1 MEKAEFLV
9 LVRTM
14 KSMYQNMFKDEYSV
28 NVWFEMLKDLPYKV
42 ASNALAKHINTSEYP
57 PTVASIRRNAMDMTT
72 PQGMNGEQAWS
83 LVFKAIENSNYNS
96 REEFEKL
103 PPLVQKSVG
112 SPANLRELAL
122 MPTETVN
129 SVEKSHFIR
138 TYDAEKKRETEINNM
153 PPSVRNLF
161 EQKEMMIEGK

>member
-9 LVRTM
+9 LVKTM
-14 KSMYQNMFKDEYSV
+14 KAMYPNMFKDEYSV

-57 PTVASIRRNAMDMTT
+57 PNVASIRRNAMDMTT
-72 PQGMNGEQAWS
+72 QQEINGEQAWS

-129 SVEKSHFIR
+129 SVEKSLFLR
-138 TYDAEKKRETEINNM
+138 TYEAERKKENEINNL
-153 PPSVRNLF
+153 PPSVRNLI
-161 EQKEMMIEGK
+161 EQTQERMIEK

>member
-9 LVRTM
+9 LVKTM
-14 KSMYQNMFKDEYSV
+14 KAMYPNMFKDEYSV
-28 NVWFEMLKDLPYKV
+28 NVWFEMLKDLPYRV

-72 PQGMNGEQAWS
+72 PQEINGEQAWS

-138 TYDAEKKRETEINNM
+138 TYDAEKKREAEINNM
-153 PPSVRNLF
+153 PPSMKNLF
-161 EQKEMMIEGK
+161 EQKEMMIEGE